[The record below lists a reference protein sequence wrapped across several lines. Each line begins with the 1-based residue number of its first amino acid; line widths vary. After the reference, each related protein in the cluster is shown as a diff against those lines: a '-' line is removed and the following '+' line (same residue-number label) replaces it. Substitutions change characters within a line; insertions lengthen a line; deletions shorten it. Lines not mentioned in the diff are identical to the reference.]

1 MNSEGAQASLT
12 NVAPDGIVI
21 QERSRRTHL
30 LRLVVSIVLGVCSV
44 VLVGC
49 IIASFLVE
57 DFPIAPLI
65 VDGIAVLLMLTVNIL
80 LSRGRFTVAL
90 PLGIISLTAIQF
102 AAMSFLNGPRGPLS
116 LLTPVIIMIAGVI
129 GERRYAQPA
138 VLGHVVLYVVFIVLE
153 AAGVLVPYQMPRV
166 VSALIWIGVFVLAA
180 VLMVMIN
187 REFIGYLAF
196 SLSSSLHRE
205 EDLTE
210 MSQRLQAA
218 AEAERVAQSQASE
231 NARQLQEVVH
241 EYVTYLERVAAGN
254 YSALLDMSALAERLN
269 LPPELLS
276 LGEYINT
283 TVTSLLSALE
293 EAQRA
298 QQTYVRQ
305 SWENL
310 MQSRRTPGGYR
321 YRATEAADVPEIEVD
336 EKAWLPPM
344 TRTVRSKDVTVGTQ
358 ELALPIASGT
368 RAQLIGAL
376 GVRREQAEPWS
387 EDELA
392 LVTTVTDQLAQ
403 TLENLRLLDETT
415 RRAAREQMAGEIT
428 GRIREAVEI
437 EAVLERA
444 LSELGR
450 ALAAERGTAYLAL
463 SEQEEAQ

>member
-12 NVAPDGIVI
+12 NVAPDSMVI
-21 QERSRRTHL
+21 QERSRRIHL
-30 LRLVVSIVLGVCSV
+30 LRLVSSIVLAVCTV

-49 IIASFLVE
+49 IVASFLVE
-57 DFPIAPLI
+57 DFPIAPMI
-65 VDGIAVLLMLTVNIL
+65 VDGIAILSMLTVNIL

-102 AAMSFLNGPRGPLS
+102 ATMYFLNGPRGPLS

-138 VLGHVVLYVVFIVLE
+138 VSGHVVLYVVFIVLE
-153 AAGVLVPYQMPRV
+153 AVGVLVPYRMSAV
-166 VSALIWIGVFVLAA
+166 VSPLVWVGVFVLAA

-187 REFIGYLAF
+187 REFIGHLAF
-196 SLSSSLHRE
+196 SLSASLQRE
-205 EDLTE
+205 EALAE
-210 MSQRLQAA
+210 MSQRLRAA
-218 AEAERVAQSQASE
+218 AEAEHAAQSQASE
-231 NARQLQEVVH
+231 NARQLQEVAH
-241 EYVTYLERVAAGN
+241 EYVTYLERIAAGN
-254 YSALLDMSALAERLN
+254 YSALLDLSALAERPN

-283 TVTSLLSALE
+283 TVASLLAALD

-298 QQTYVRQ
+298 QQTYTRQ
-305 SWENL
+305 SWEGL
-310 MQSRRTPGGYR
+310 MQAKRTPGGYR
-321 YRATEAADVPEIEVD
+321 YRAAEAADVPEIEVD
-336 EKAWLPPM
+336 EKAWLPQM
-344 TRTVRSKDVTVGTQ
+344 TQTVHSKDVTVGTQ
-358 ELALPIASGT
+358 ELALPIASGA

-376 GVRREQAEPWS
+376 GVRRGQHEPWS

-450 ALAAERGTAYLAL
+450 AFAAERGTAYLAL
-463 SEQEEAQ
+463 SEQEEAR